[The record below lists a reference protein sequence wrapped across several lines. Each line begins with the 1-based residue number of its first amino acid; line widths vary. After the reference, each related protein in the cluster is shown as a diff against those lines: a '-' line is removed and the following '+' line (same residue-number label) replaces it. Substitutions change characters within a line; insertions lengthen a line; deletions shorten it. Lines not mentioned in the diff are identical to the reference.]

1 MPSSFKCFHYP
12 LEKSTFPPLE
22 SVMFNP
28 SLAFKTLS
36 DFTNYKF
43 IPTSLSPL
51 HFVYGMYLTSF

>member
-12 LEKSTFPPLE
+12 LEKLTFPPLE

-28 SLAFKTLS
+28 S